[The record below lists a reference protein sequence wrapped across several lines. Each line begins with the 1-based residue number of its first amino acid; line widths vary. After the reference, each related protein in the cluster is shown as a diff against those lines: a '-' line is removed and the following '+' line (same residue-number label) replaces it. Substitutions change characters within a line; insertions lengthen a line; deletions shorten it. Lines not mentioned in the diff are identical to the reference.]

1 MTSTDADAQAPE
13 VVWEQTGHVATV
25 RLNRP
30 KALNAM
36 NRAVRDGL
44 MRGLEQIRDDDSI
57 RAAVITGTGR
67 AFSAGADLKER
78 ARGDSDRSGGPETVL
93 NGLPKAFY
101 TFDTG
106 KPIIAA
112 INGLALGG
120 GLELTLACDLRV
132 ASKEAILG
140 TPEITRGFFPGGGAP
155 QRLPRLI
162 PKALALELLLTGDP
176 IDAETARLW
185 GLVNRVVEPDEVMPT
200 AMALAERIASHA
212 PLAVRANLELAN
224 STADMTL
231 DQALRL
237 SSLSRWVVGQTEDA
251 AEGPQAFVE
260 KRPPEYHG
268 R

>member
-1 MTSTDADAQAPE
+1 MTSRDAGPGADE
-13 VVWEQTGHVATV
+13 VVWEQIGHVATI

-36 NRAVRDGL
+36 NGAVRDGL
-44 MRGLEQIRDDDSI
+44 MECLERVRDDESI
-57 RAAVITGTGR
+57 RVAVITGTGR

-78 ARGDSDRSGGPETVL
+78 ARGESDRSGGPETVL

-101 TFDTG
+101 TQPLG
-106 KPIIAA
+106 KPVIAA

-120 GLELTLACDLRV
+120 GLELAIACDLRV
-132 ASKEAILG
+132 ASSEAILG

-176 IDAETARLW
+176 ITAETAREW

-212 PLAVRANLELAN
+212 PLAVRANLEMAN
-224 STADMTL
+224 ATADMTL

-237 SSLSRWVVGQTEDA
+237 SSMSRWIVGQTEDA

-260 KRPPEYHG
+260 KRAPEYQG